1 MAHRVHN
8 GLFGKL
14 HVREY
19 DEGRKEMKLVKL
31 VGCLSLLIL
40 GTSSW
45 AFADTITLGNVDG
58 GTNPVADGVYVG
70 PYAGTWN
77 GSPVQMVCDDYSHEV
92 FVGET
97 WQAHASTFA
106 DLSHTRF
113 WDGAH
118 AAQSLQKYEMAAWL
132 TAQIFLNPRTA
143 WGDIGFAIWRIFTG
157 STPTLGNSDYWTNL
171 AASQDLSHC
180 DFSNFRILTPDSS
193 GANSAQEYIVIV
205 APEPATMLLV
215 VLGLVGLC
223 LMGRKRAGLGLR
235 TQ

>member
-1 MAHRVHN
+1 
-8 GLFGKL
+8 
-14 HVREY
+14 
-19 DEGRKEMKLVKL
+19 MKRVKL
-31 VGCLSLLIL
+31 LGCLALLIL

-58 GTNPVADGVYVG
+58 STNPVANGVYVG

-118 AAQSLQKYEMAAWL
+118 AMQSMQKYEMAAWL
-132 TAQIFLNPRTA
+132 TAQIFLNTRTA
-143 WGDIGFAIWRIFTG
+143 WGDIGFAVWRIFTG
-157 STPTLGNSDYWTNL
+157 STPTFGNSDYWMNL
-171 AASQDLSHC
+171 AASQDPSHY
-180 DFSNFRILTPDSS
+180 DFSNFRILTPNSS
-193 GANSAQEYIVIV
+193 GTDSPQEYIVIV
-205 APEPATMLLV
+205 APEPATTLLL

-223 LMGRKRAGLGLR
+223 LMGRKRAALGLR